1 MKMKEMTY
9 ISDQAETRFVD
20 TSAGRI
26 AYRTFGADHGVPV
39 LLFQRFRGTIDH
51 WDPAFLEVLASER
64 PVIVFDNAGVGYSTG
79 EARTTMAGMAETAAI
94 FADAIGL
101 TQVDALGWSIGGFSA
116 QHFAL
121 LRPDLVRR
129 LLVLGSGPG
138 GHNGAPG
145 PEDRVPAVMTRA
157 VNDDEDYLYLFFG
170 LSDEARK
177 AGLASLRRL
186 DTRLSQSKLDLT
198 PETMHAQLQAIAAWG
213 NDEGSAWVR
222 LDELTLPM
230 LIANGSHDVM
240 VHAQHS
246 FAMSQRLAH
255 ATTVFYSDA
264 GHGFLF
270 QHPQEFGQVVLDFLR

>member
-1 MKMKEMTY
+1 MRMKELTY
-9 ISDQAETRFVD
+9 ISDHGETRFVD

-51 WDPAFLEVLASER
+51 WDPAFIEVLASER

-79 EARTTMAGMAETAAI
+79 DSRTTMAGMAETAVI

-101 TQVDALGWSIGGFSA
+101 TQVDALGWLIGGFVA
-116 QHFAL
+116 QHVAL
-121 LRPDLVRR
+121 QRPDLVRR

-145 PEDRVPAVMTRA
+145 PEERVPEVMTWA

-170 LSDEARK
+170 SSDEARE

-186 DTRLSQSKLDLT
+186 DTRLSESKLDLT
-198 PETMHAQLQAIAAWG
+198 PETMNAQLQAIAAWG
-213 NDEGSAWVR
+213 SDEGSAWVR
-222 LDELTLPM
+222 LDELTMPV

-240 VHAQHS
+240 MHAQHS
-246 FAMSQRLAH
+246 FAMSQRLTH

-270 QHPQEFGQVVLDFLR
+270 QHPEEFGHVVLDFLR